1 MLSRLRY
8 YAASVLTLVT
18 QIENPLAILN
28 ARNRSVIR
36 LRNGA
41 RYIVRSFM
49 DVWILKET
57 CIDRDYE
64 TRGAKIGDG
73 WTVIDIGA
81 ALGDFA
87 VMTAKE
93 NPTCRV
99 IAFEPFP
106 ESFKLLEQNIRL
118 NRVENITALPIAI
131 GSKSGSLTL
140 STTGE
145 AVQHTTTESVVSGV
159 ATSAITVE
167 SLSLEDALKRCKIDT
182 CDFLKMDCEG
192 SEFDILLNTNA
203 ATLQRI
209 KRICLEYHDGF
220 TDHTH
225 LDLKQHL
232 ERHGYQVK
240 TSANPVHNFLGFLY
254 AEHK

>member
-1 MLSRLRY
+1 M
-8 YAASVLTLVT
+8 
-18 QIENPLAILN
+18 
-28 ARNRSVIR
+28 
-36 LRNGA
+36 
-41 RYIVRSFM
+41 
-49 DVWILKET
+49 KET

-64 TRGAKIGDG
+64 THGAKIGDG

-81 ALGDFA
+81 GLGDFA

-93 NPTCRV
+93 HPTCRV
-99 IAFEPFP
+99 VAFEPFP
-106 ESFKLLEQNIRL
+106 ESFKLLEQNIQL
-118 NRVENITALPIAI
+118 NRVENVTALPIAI

-145 AVQHTTTESVVSGV
+145 AVQHTTTESVVSG
-159 ATSAITVE
+159 AASSTITVE
-167 SLSLEDALKRCKIDT
+167 SLSLDDALQRCEIDR

-192 SEFDILLNTNA
+192 SEFDILLNTNP

-220 TDHTH
+220 TRFTH
-225 LDLKQHL
+225 SDLKNFL
-232 ERHGYQVK
+232 EQHGYKVK

-254 AEHK
+254 AVRDY